1 MTNIPK
7 HIAIIMDGNGRWA
20 QRRMLPRVSGHNRAV
35 ETTPLVVQRCI
46 ELEIPTLTLFAFSS
60 ENKKRPATEVK
71 LLMSLLQNL
80 LTNEVHELHT
90 KNVKLHVIGDIAG
103 LSKPLQ
109 DAIDAAHQLTANN
122 SGLQLNIALNY
133 GGRWDIVQA
142 AQALAKAVQTGTIAI
157 SDINEDLFNQYTCL
171 SNIPAPDLLI
181 RTSGEQRISNFLL
194 WQIAYTEIY
203 FCPTLWPDFAAAD
216 LDKAIEFFAN
226 RLRRFGLLA
235 EQLNNK
241 VDYV

>member
-35 ETTPLVVQRCI
+35 ETTPVVVQHCI
-46 ELEIPTLTLFAFSS
+46 DLNIPILTLFAFSS

-80 LTNEVHELHT
+80 LFNEVHELHS
-90 KNVKLHVIGDIAG
+90 KNVRLHVIGDITA
-103 LSKPLQ
+103 LSKQLQ
-109 DAIDAAHQLTANN
+109 QSIDAAHKLTSANT
-122 SGLQLNIALNY
+122 GLQLNIALNY

-142 AQALAKAVQTGTIAI
+142 TQSICTAVLAGEYNI
-157 SDINEDLFNQYTCL
+157 SDINEELFNKYVCL
-171 SNIPAPDLLI
+171 SELPAPDLLI

-194 WQIAYTEIY
+194 WQMAYTEIY
-203 FCPTLWPDFAAAD
+203 FSQTLWPDFAATD
-216 LDKAIEFFAN
+216 LDQAIEFFST
-226 RLRRFGLLA
+226 RQRRFGLLS
-235 EQLNNK
+235 EQLTNK